1 MKISVSMLSTYLYC
15 PRMLFLQKVLAV
27 KEPPKESLVLGSL
40 RHEIYD
46 FINKSEQNIV
56 TSIREKI
63 QYGQLL
69 STYKSCYSKTLKEKI
84 IKNKS
89 KIREVNLDIVNVF
102 KKAWPLMLNEA
113 ELRAKNIFNFILQYD
128 IYGSELW
135 EKLTPKIISEKS
147 IESEKLQLKGI
158 IDCIEVYENS
168 YIPVE
173 LKTGKMPRDG
183 IWPGHRIQIAAYA
196 MLIEENF
203 KTNVKEGFI
212 RYLDTNETRQI
223 AINPFMK
230 EEIISL
236 VKEIQELLKANE
248 IPNYCE
254 NRNKCVKCGLRNTCY
269 NESEVATLLSEIQNV
284 NRGFGKITQ
293 KSFEL

>member
-1 MKISVSMLSTYLYC
+1 MKLSVSMLSAYLYC

-27 KEPPKESLVLGSL
+27 EEPLKESLVLGSL

-46 FINKSEQNIV
+46 FINKSEQKIV
-56 TSIREKI
+56 ASIMEKM
-63 QYGQLL
+63 QYSQLL
-69 STYKSCYSKTLKEKI
+69 SAYKSSYSKILKEKI
-84 IKNKS
+84 IQNKP

-102 KKAWPLMLNEA
+102 KKTWPLILNEA
-113 ELRAKNIFNFILQYD
+113 ELRAKNIFNFILEYD
-128 IYGSELW
+128 VYGNELW

-158 IDCIEVYENS
+158 IDRIEVYENS
-168 YIPVE
+168 YVPIE
-173 LKTGKMPRDG
+173 LKTGKMPKEG
-183 IWPGHRIQIAAYA
+183 VWPGHRIQIAAYA

-203 KTNVKEGFI
+203 NTNVKEGFI

-230 EEIISL
+230 EEIIDL
-236 VKEIQELLKANE
+236 TKEIQNLLKNQE

-254 NRNKCVKCGLRNTCY
+254 NRNKCINCGLRNTCY
-269 NESEVATLLSEIQNV
+269 NEQEVAALLSEIQNT
-284 NRGFGKITQ
+284 NQ
-293 KSFEL
+293 KVYI